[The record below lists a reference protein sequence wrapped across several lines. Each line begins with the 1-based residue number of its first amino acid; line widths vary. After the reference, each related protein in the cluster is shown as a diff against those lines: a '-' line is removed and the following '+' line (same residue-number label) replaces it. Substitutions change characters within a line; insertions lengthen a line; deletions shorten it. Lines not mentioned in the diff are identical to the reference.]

1 MTGEQLATLVRDI
14 IETPAAIRDKVK
26 LAIQAKNTVEAP
38 GAKKG
43 GE

>member
-1 MTGEQLATLVRDI
+1 VKDI
-14 IETPAAIRDKVK
+14 ISTPAGIRDKVK
-26 LAIQAKNTVEAP
+26 TAIEAKNTVEAP